1 VSFFRAS
8 HRFGRLASF
17 TFLSVGTLLGS
28 AIVSTNPADAA
39 GVVNLHYFISGE
51 SQFTVPAGVTAI
63 TVTAN
68 GASGQTD
75 YNGKPGGEGASET
88 ATIPVTPGTT
98 LFVEVGVGGG
108 TGFEL
113 GAGGGESDIRTC
125 STFALNCAALGT
137 DNDPRLIVAG
147 GGGAQGSVGVEG
159 SGDAGF
165 GSTTGCD
172 DSPTSSAIGS
182 STFETTGASCT
193 EGGVPYSGASG
204 AAEFGGSGGT
214 TLPGGGGGF
223 YGGGSGSINS
233 TNVDPASGG
242 SSFVAADAVNVSGS
256 LNSGVIPSVSISF
269 SSTTPSAP
277 NGVVATATTTG
288 ASVTWQA
295 PDNGGDAILS
305 YTVTSSPSGFT
316 ATVPGTETTTT
327 VPGLILGQTYSFSV
341 VAQNDVGTSPPS
353 LQSNEVTPDPIP
365 GTPVVT
371 AAVGVKSATIRW
383 TATDAGT
390 DPILGYTV
398 ATSPGGSQSVAA
410 NVSSLV
416 VKGLNS
422 GASYT
427 FSVTATNVM
436 GTSAAGTSST
446 VTIPNIPGEVANLKA
461 KAGAKSAK
469 LTWSAPATN
478 GSALTGY
485 VVTIVGGKS
494 VHVAASAT
502 GETITGL
509 TAGKSYRFSV
519 AAVNAVGSGPAAMSS
534 SIKVLA

>member
-1 VSFFRAS
+1 
-8 HRFGRLASF
+8 
-17 TFLSVGTLLGS
+17 
-28 AIVSTNPADAA
+28 
-39 GVVNLHYFISGE
+39 
-51 SQFTVPAGVTAI
+51 
-63 TVTAN
+63 
-68 GASGQTD
+68 
-75 YNGKPGGEGASET
+75 
-88 ATIPVTPGTT
+88 
-98 LFVEVGVGGG
+98 
-108 TGFEL
+108 
-113 GAGGGESDIRTC
+113 
-125 STFALNCAALGT
+125 
-137 DNDPRLIVAG
+137 
-147 GGGAQGSVGVEG
+147 
-159 SGDAGF
+159 
-165 GSTTGCD
+165 
-172 DSPTSSAIGS
+172 
-182 STFETTGASCT
+182 
-193 EGGVPYSGASG
+193 
-204 AAEFGGSGGT
+204 
-214 TLPGGGGGF
+214 
-223 YGGGSGSINS
+223 
-233 TNVDPASGG
+233 
-242 SSFVAADAVNVSGS
+242 
-256 LNSGVIPSVSISF
+256 
-269 SSTTPSAP
+269 
-277 NGVVATATTTG
+277 VVATATTTG